1 MKPLLDTDCAV
12 QSDFLRPNFF
22 FELTFRETLCFLLQ
36 KFTFGLF
43 HHFPQIIFSTFF
55 FIFWILKYFLCQ
67 INLYFTIHCLLIL
80 TQDGLR
86 RYFWTDFDWDYI
98 VSLTFTRWLTTQ
110 PRLTIQKMRF
120 CDAFICNFVAL
131 LCIGSHK
138 NDIFLENR
146 RMCRKPGL
154 EIHWTLMTKNNEN
167 ILIFE

>member
-12 QSDFLRPNFF
+12 QSEFLRPKFF
-22 FELTFRETLCFLLQ
+22 RTYFQGNSLLLASKIHSWPFSPFSKNYFFNVFL
-36 KFTFGLF
+36 
-43 HHFPQIIFSTFF
+43 
-55 FIFWILKYFLCQ
+55 IFWILKYFLCQ

-120 CDAFICNFVAL
+120 CDAFICDFVAL
-131 LCIGSHK
+131 LCIGPHK
-138 NDIFLENR
+138 NDIFSENR
-146 RMCRKPGL
+146 RKCRKPGL
-154 EIHWTLMTKNNEN
+154 EIHWTLMTKNNDF
-167 ILIFE
+167 LIFE